1 MNGQEYLDLL
11 KTRYSVRSFSDVQL
25 TDAELDVL
33 LQAAQLSPTAKNSQ
47 PFRLC
52 VVQSAEGLAK
62 IDEATRCRYGA
73 PTVII
78 GAYDTSVSAKGLGY
92 ETGDF
97 GDIDTSIVLTN
108 IANAA
113 AAENL
118 GSCWVGAYDSA
129 IIRKNFNIP
138 NNYVLVDLM
147 MGTVPRMLNR
157 VLATIKPSRSIP
169 WWFVKRFNEPARVQ
183 LHSPH
188 SRRN

>member
-11 KTRYSVRSFSDVQL
+11 KARYSVRSFSDVQL

-62 IDEATRCRYGA
+62 IDEATRCRYSA

-78 GAYDTSVSAKGLGY
+78 
-92 ETGDF
+92 

-147 MGTVPRMLNR
+147 MVGHSAEDAEPSPRHEQ
-157 VLATIKPSRSIP
+157 T
-169 WWFVKRFNEPARVQ
+169 EPLDTLVVRE
-183 LHSPH
+183 SF
-188 SRRN
+188 

>member
-73 PTVII
+73 P
-78 GAYDTSVSAKGLGY
+78 
-92 ETGDF
+92 
-97 GDIDTSIVLTN
+97 
-108 IANAA
+108 
-113 AAENL
+113 
-118 GSCWVGAYDSA
+118 
-129 IIRKNFNIP
+129 R
-138 NNYVLVDLM
+138 
-147 MGTVPRMLNR
+147 
-157 VLATIKPSRSIP
+157 
-169 WWFVKRFNEPARVQ
+169 
-183 LHSPH
+183 
-188 SRRN
+188 

>member
-11 KTRYSVRSFSDVQL
+11 KARYSVRSFSDVQL

-33 LQAAQLSPTAKNSQ
+33 FQAAQLSPTAKNSQ

-78 GAYDTSVSAKGLGY
+78 GAYDTSVSAKGL
-92 ETGDF
+92 
-97 GDIDTSIVLTN
+97 DTSIVLTN

-147 MGTVPRMLNR
+147 MVGHSAEDAEPSPRHEQ
-157 VLATIKPSRSIP
+157 T
-169 WWFVKRFNEPARVQ
+169 EPLDTLVVRETF
-183 LHSPH
+183 
-188 SRRN
+188 

>member
-11 KTRYSVRSFSDVQL
+11 KMRYSVRSFSDVQL

-33 LQAAQLSPTAKNSQ
+33 LQAAQLSPTA
-47 PFRLC
+47 
-52 VVQSAEGLAK
+52 
-62 IDEATRCRYGA
+62 
-73 PTVII
+73 
-78 GAYDTSVSAKGLGY
+78 GLGY

-147 MGTVPRMLNR
+147 MVGHSVEDAEPSPRHEQ
-157 VLATIKPSRSIP
+157 T
-169 WWFVKRFNEPARVQ
+169 EPLDTLVVRETF
-183 LHSPH
+183 
-188 SRRN
+188 

>member
-78 GAYDTSVSAKGLGY
+78 GAYDTSVSA
-92 ETGDF
+92 
-97 GDIDTSIVLTN
+97 
-108 IANAA
+108 
-113 AAENL
+113 
-118 GSCWVGAYDSA
+118 
-129 IIRKNFNIP
+129 
-138 NNYVLVDLM
+138 
-147 MGTVPRMLNR
+147 
-157 VLATIKPSRSIP
+157 
-169 WWFVKRFNEPARVQ
+169 
-183 LHSPH
+183 
-188 SRRN
+188 

>member
-1 MNGQEYLDLL
+1 MPL
-11 KTRYSVRSFSDVQL
+11 RR
-25 TDAELDVL
+25 A
-33 LQAAQLSPTAKNSQ
+33 
-47 PFRLC
+47 
-52 VVQSAEGLAK
+52 
-62 IDEATRCRYGA
+62 
-73 PTVII
+73 TVII
-78 GAYDTSVSAKGLGY
+78 GAYDAGVSAKGLGY

-147 MGTVPRMLNR
+147 MVGHSAEDAEPSPRHEQ
-157 VLATIKPSRSIP
+157 T
-169 WWFVKRFNEPARVQ
+169 EPLDTLVVRETF
-183 LHSPH
+183 
-188 SRRN
+188 

>member
-1 MNGQEYLDLL
+1 MIAVQDPETVALLSKLNAAAWGNGYDG
-11 KTRYSVRSFSDVQL
+11 D
-25 TDAELDVL
+25 
-33 LQAAQLSPTAKNSQ
+33 
-47 PFRLC
+47 PF
-52 VVQSAEGLAK
+52 
-62 IDEATRCRYGA
+62 YGA

-78 GAYDTSVSAKGLGY
+78 GAYDADVSVKGLGY

-147 MGTVPRMLNR
+147 MVGHSVEDAEPSPRHEQ
-157 VLATIKPSRSIP
+157 T
-169 WWFVKRFNEPARVQ
+169 EPLDTLVVRETF
-183 LHSPH
+183 
-188 SRRN
+188 

>member
-1 MNGQEYLDLL
+1 MEFAEVIA
-11 KTRYSVRSFSDVQL
+11 KRYSCKRFDETREIAPEAL
-25 TDAELDVL
+25 ERILEAGRL
-33 LQAAQLSPTAKNSQ
+33 APTAKNLQEQHVYVLQGPES
-47 PFRLC
+47 
-52 VVQSAEGLAK
+52 LA
-62 IDEATRCRYGA
+62 IVDELTPCRYGA

-78 GAYDTSVSAKGLGY
+78 GAYDAGVSAKGLGY

-147 MGTVPRMLNR
+147 MVGHSAEDAEPSPRHEQ
-157 VLATIKPSRSIP
+157 T
-169 WWFVKRFNEPARVQ
+169 EPLDTLVVRETF
-183 LHSPH
+183 
-188 SRRN
+188 

>member
-11 KTRYSVRSFSDVQL
+11 KARYSVRSFSDVQL

-73 PTVII
+73 PAVII
-78 GAYDTSVSAKGLGY
+78 GAYDADVSAKGLGY

-147 MGTVPRMLNR
+147 MV
-157 VLATIKPSRSIP
+157 A
-169 WWFVKRFNEPARVQ
+169 
-183 LHSPH
+183 
-188 SRRN
+188 

>member
-1 MNGQEYLDLL
+1 MEFAEVVKN
-11 KTRYSVRSFSDVQL
+11 RYSCKKYDGKQISAEQL
-25 TDAELDVL
+25 DAV
-33 LQAAQLSPTAKNSQ
+33 LQAGRLAPTAKNLQ
-47 PFRLC
+47 GQRIY

-62 IDEATRCRYGA
+62 IDELTPCRYGA

-78 GAYDTSVSAKGLGY
+78 GAYDTDVSAKGLGY

-147 MGTVPRMLNR
+147 MVGHSAEDAEPSPRHEQ
-157 VLATIKPSRSIP
+157 T
-169 WWFVKRFNEPARVQ
+169 EPLDTLVVRETF
-183 LHSPH
+183 
-188 SRRN
+188 

>member
-11 KTRYSVRSFSDVQL
+11 KARYSVRSFSDVQL

-97 GDIDTSIVLTN
+97 GDIARRSSSLTSRTPRRPKTLEV
-108 IANAA
+108 AG
-113 AAENL
+113 L
-118 GSCWVGAYDSA
+118 G
-129 IIRKNFNIP
+129 
-138 NNYVLVDLM
+138 
-147 MGTVPRMLNR
+147 RMILR
-157 VLATIKPSRSIP
+157 LFERISISRTIMCS
-169 WWFVKRFNEPARVQ
+169 
-183 LHSPH
+183 
-188 SRRN
+188 

>member
-11 KTRYSVRSFSDVQL
+11 KARYSVRSFSDVQL
-25 TDAELDVL
+25 TYAELDVL

-118 GSCWVGAYDSA
+118 GSCW
-129 IIRKNFNIP
+129 
-138 NNYVLVDLM
+138 
-147 MGTVPRMLNR
+147 
-157 VLATIKPSRSIP
+157 
-169 WWFVKRFNEPARVQ
+169 
-183 LHSPH
+183 
-188 SRRN
+188 

>member
-11 KTRYSVRSFSDVQL
+11 KARYSVSSFSDVQL

-78 GAYDTSVSAKGLGY
+78 GAYDADVSAKGLGY

-113 AAENL
+113 AVIISRRKYRL
-118 GSCWVGAYDSA
+118 FRDLRSGAYAVCVS
-129 IIRKNFNIP
+129 P
-138 NNYVLVDLM
+138 VS
-147 MGTVPRMLNR
+147 R
-157 VLATIKPSRSIP
+157 VRIVIFFQRAA
-169 WWFVKRFNEPARVQ
+169 FAR
-183 LHSPH
+183 
-188 SRRN
+188 

>member
-1 MNGQEYLDLL
+1 MSDDKIYSGDRAAVRHPQNEKIGVYMKKIVSLIAALSLL
-11 KTRYSVRSFSDVQL
+11 FAVSCSSGGGKTVMSL
-25 TDAELDVL
+25 G
-33 LQAAQLSPTAKNSQ
+33 N
-47 PFRLC
+47 
-52 VVQSAEGLAK
+52 AK

-78 GAYDTSVSAKGLGY
+78 GAYDAGVSAKGLGY

-113 AAENL
+113 AAENI

-147 MGTVPRMLNR
+147 MVGHSAEDAEPSPRHEQ
-157 VLATIKPSRSIP
+157 T
-169 WWFVKRFNEPARVQ
+169 EPLDTLVVRETF
-183 LHSPH
+183 
-188 SRRN
+188 

>member
-11 KTRYSVRSFSDVQL
+11 KARYSVRSFSDVQL

-78 GAYDTSVSAKGLGY
+78 GAYDTDVSAKGLGY

-108 IANAA
+108 IANAGRPKTSEVA
-113 AAENL
+113 GL
-118 GSCWVGAYDSA
+118 G
-129 IIRKNFNIP
+129 
-138 NNYVLVDLM
+138 
-147 MGTVPRMLNR
+147 RMILR
-157 VLATIKPSRSIP
+157 LFERISISRTIMCS
-169 WWFVKRFNEPARVQ
+169 
-183 LHSPH
+183 
-188 SRRN
+188 

>member
-1 MNGQEYLDLL
+1 MEFFDVVKN
-11 KTRYSVRSFSDVQL
+11 RYSCKKFDGRQVD
-25 TDAELDVL
+25 
-33 LQAAQLSPTAKNSQ
+33 AAQLKAILEAGRLAPTAKNLQ
-47 PFRLC
+47 EQKIY
-52 VVQSAEGLAK
+52 VVQSAQGLAK
-62 IDEATRCRYGA
+62 IDAVTPCRYGA

-147 MGTVPRMLNR
+147 MVGHSAEDAEPSPRHDQ
-157 VLATIKPSRSIP
+157 T
-169 WWFVKRFNEPARVQ
+169 EPLDTLVVRETF
-183 LHSPH
+183 
-188 SRRN
+188 

>member
-11 KTRYSVRSFSDVQL
+11 KARYSVRSFSDVQL

-78 GAYDTSVSAKGLGY
+78 GAYVPTCPRKGSAMKRATSATSTRRSSSPTSRTLRRPKTSEVAGLGRMILRLF
-92 ETGDF
+92 ER
-97 GDIDTSIVLTN
+97 ISI
-108 IANAA
+108 
-113 AAENL
+113 
-118 GSCWVGAYDSA
+118 S
-129 IIRKNFNIP
+129 R
-138 NNYVLVDLM
+138 
-147 MGTVPRMLNR
+147 
-157 VLATIKPSRSIP
+157 TIMCS
-169 WWFVKRFNEPARVQ
+169 
-183 LHSPH
+183 
-188 SRRN
+188 